1 MAFAY
6 CYKLLLA
13 MENFATANQ
22 ERLIE
27 ELKGYKLQE
36 QKQLDSKIG
45 IVRQFIRDNIE
56 GIDKA
61 IEIVQKSLDELR
73 AM

>member
-1 MAFAY
+1 MAFTY

-13 MENFATANQ
+13 MENFATKNQ
-22 ERLIE
+22 EELIK
-27 ELKGYKLQE
+27 ELQSHKLAE

-45 IVRQFIRDNIE
+45 IARQFTRDNIE

-61 IEIVQKSLDELR
+61 IKIVQISLDELR